1 MHTTTEQPMQ
11 PAPIPGEH
19 SVERCALAR
28 VPGLDAATLLRSL
41 QQVGSW
47 TALLKQSAPELKA
60 LGWSRKAARV
70 WSARASSNHARA
82 QAEADARALEQH
94 GAIILG
100 ADDPR
105 YPPLLLN
112 TAGAPVTLFVRGNLD
127 VLVSPQLSMVGTRHP
142 TALGRRTAED
152 FAYFCARA
160 GLCITSGL
168 ARGIDAASHQGALL
182 AGGQT
187 IAVLGTSL
195 DILYPAEHADLA
207 ERILAGGGALVS
219 ELLPGS
225 PPLAWH
231 FPRRNRI
238 ISGLS
243 LGTLVV
249 EATRRSGSLS
259 TARLAGE
266 QGRDVFAIPG
276 SIHNAQSQGCHQ
288 LIQQGAALIENAA
301 TLVTNLFKSSLNQE
315 LTSSLLSSS
324 TSLNERLQLDN
335 PEEMLLDALG
345 YEPTSVDALIASTGL
360 SSESVA
366 SLLLALELEGRIESD
381 TSGRYFRVM
390 DLRT

>member
-1 MHTTTEQPMQ
+1 M
-11 PAPIPGEH
+11 
-19 SVERCALAR
+19 ER
-28 VPGLDAATLLRSL
+28 
-41 QQVGSW
+41 
-47 TALLKQSAPELKA
+47 
-60 LGWSRKAARV
+60 
-70 WSARASSNHARA
+70 
-82 QAEADARALEQH
+82 QA
-94 GAIILG
+94 
-100 ADDPR
+100 
-105 YPPLLLN
+105 
-112 TAGAPVTLFVRGNLD
+112 
-127 VLVSPQLSMVGTRHP
+127 
-142 TALGRRTAED
+142 
-152 FAYFCARA
+152 
-160 GLCITSGL
+160 ITSM
-168 ARGIDAASHQGALL
+168 
-182 AGGQT
+182 AGFT
-187 IAVLGTSL
+187 RST
-195 DILYPAEHADLA
+195 EDLA

-390 DLRT
+390 DLGS